1 MSVICLKFGFHF
13 RTTEVLT
20 SLEYKYPLLGRYN
33 EIEFFKDLLD
43 EIGLSE
49 RPYSGL
55 VIEVFNENINLN

>member
-1 MSVICLKFGFHF
+1 M
-13 RTTEVLT
+13 T

-55 VIEVFNENINLN
+55 VIEVFNENINLNWEMKIERIIRINYSG